1 MIELTAAEKLAAL
14 VDGLDLQLRAMFM
27 AGFAGQPIPRSNPLG
42 FIKEVSRER
51 GWDLSSKWTSP
62 TNSGLYTYVKN
73 FVDGMKVPGDDLMQ
87 AEFLKGLKSIYYAAG
102 EESSTSDKWAEGI
115 KNGEKDPLD
124 LKGILTNFAK
134 RKALNYKSKVRTRSR
149 KEEEGA
155 YDIGDLTT
163 PASGGGN
170 RTMITDA
177 ILSGISSNASDEFI
191 GWLKGLTKEMSPGA
205 GKLMSA
211 YLDLILRGEAESDV
225 EALEKLNA
233 SGEFN
238 IPNPSYL
245 GKVKKDFADTA
256 ADLLSGATK
265 TRNPQLQR
273 MRDMLSDASF
283 LDELSKGHVPGT
295 RAAKL
300 NGQPRPLSAADYMAE
315 LEKASKF
322 ERGVSVS
329 LDELPEELQENVD
342 NPPESVLDLRDEME
356 GKAAMFER
364 GVPADPTKNM
374 SAEDAAE
381 WERQNREHAD
391 QFKTASGRRLSW
403 GDGDRTAP
411 WTPWGPAQYGTE
423 IMRGVRVYGTAGHGG
438 MAVAQGVARKLLT
451 PAALKMGEFANGYYW
466 YEEDAA
472 IEIPFYERPE
482 WFRKLQNRDMSEQ
495 ERARS
500 EASLRRW
507 SPRYFTMLEQG
518 VQLAPKLTPGMTLS
532 VLKPISFGKG
542 KFTMNVGD
550 TVRVTEVR
558 SGNMV
563 VDFGGNLFR
572 IPVRYYLD
580 DDAYVAPSAKTASK
594 TATSMMERLQLLSAF
609 QVLTSGNP
617 TGYGI
622 PRKDALAVIEKITGK
637 SLPEDAKPPV
647 SKSLDQ
653 YMNWLEESGKT
664 ASDSREAEWNGR
676 SMTAAA
682 GLYGFTK
689 SAEKSCTGA
698 AGKLAKY
705 ATKLAKEL
713 YTKDADTAPFMEEH
727 AKRGSKTAR
736 MLRNAMADVGP
747 GPAPKTKTAASKSGM
762 GLYGFKDSTAKLAMN
777 ACSELHQA
785 AGHLAADLAMKFG
798 EKHEDGVG
806 FLKKHAKAAKCAFSD
821 LILDSYPSAPVKV
834 STPKKAHLDPTVDE
848 ILAWDRA
855 VGNRMATSFMAS
867 AEDEGELE
875 VEVDTDVEAEDLISS
890 WGKTAFDMVRTAGTY
905 QEYVERKKKKGEKP
919 MSESDWE
926 SRVYGQLAKG
936 RAHPRDQKKEAP
948 TAEGKVTRPA
958 PGKKWPKYEGE
969 RTWEKNY
976 RAPAQHVMGAYG
988 LKDEDAEELTK
999 YSRDKPHNTFQK
1011 VSPQKLMAE
1020 FLRNAKPET
1029 KERMKGMSPKDFMI
1043 MLRSMTADEPV
1054 VEA

>member
-14 VDGLDLQLRAMFM
+14 IDGLDLQARAMFM
-27 AGFAGQPIPRSNPLG
+27 AGFAGQPVPRSNPSG
-42 FIKEVSRER
+42 FIKDLARER
-51 GWDLSSKWTSP
+51 EWDLSPKWASP
-62 TNSGLYTYVKN
+62 TNSGLYTYLKN
-73 FVDGMKVPGDDLMQ
+73 FVNGMKAPADDLLQ
-87 AEFLKGLKSIYYAAG
+87 EEFTKGLKSIYYAAG
-102 EESSTSDKWAEGI
+102 EEASTSDNWAEGI
-115 KNGEKDPLD
+115 KNGEKSPFD
-124 LKGILTNFAK
+124 LKGILTKFAK
-134 RKALNYKSKVRTRSR
+134 RKAINYKSKTKTRSQI
-149 KEEEGA
+149 EEEGA

-170 RTMITDA
+170 RSMITDA
-177 ILSGISSNASDEFI
+177 ILSGISPNASDEFL

-211 YLDLILRGEAESDV
+211 YLDLILRGEADSDI

-233 SGEFN
+233 SGEFSL
-238 IPNPSYL
+238 PNVSYL

-256 ADLLSGATK
+256 SELLSGATK

-300 NGQPRPLSAADYMAE
+300 LNGQPRLLSANDYMAE

-322 ERGVSVS
+322 EKGVSVS
-329 LDELPEELQENVD
+329 LDELPEELQENVE
-342 NPPESVLDLRDEME
+342 NPPEGVLDLRDEME
-356 GKAAMFER
+356 GKAAMFEE
-364 GVPADPTKNM
+364 GKPADPTKNM

-381 WERQNREHAD
+381 WKRQNEKNRD
-391 QFKTASGRRLSW
+391 QFKAAGMGHVAGNGYIEDSILKANESLSLASGGMYYRIY
-403 GDGDRTAP
+403 GDGVLFARQ
-411 WTPWGPAQYGTE
+411 TPEYK
-423 IMRGVRVYGTAGHGG
+423 IV
-438 MAVAQGVARKLLT
+438 
-451 PAALKMGEFANGYYW
+451 
-466 YEEDAA
+466 
-472 IEIPFYERPE
+472 
-482 WFRKLQNRDMSEQ
+482 S
-495 ERARS
+495 
-500 EASLRRW
+500 
-507 SPRYFTMLEQG
+507 
-518 VQLAPKLTPGMTLS
+518 
-532 VLKPISFGKG
+532 
-542 KFTMNVGD
+542 
-550 TVRVTEVR
+550 
-558 SGNMV
+558 
-563 VDFGGNLFR
+563 
-572 IPVRYYLD
+572 
-580 DDAYVAPSAKTASK
+580 DAYNKIEEITKDLAKIYRSLK
-594 TATSMMERLQLLSAF
+594 NVDLQF
-609 QVLTSGNP
+609 
-617 TGYGI
+617 TG
-622 PRKDALAVIEKITGK
+622 RA
-637 SLPEDAKPPV
+637 
-647 SKSLDQ
+647 
-653 YMNWLEESGKT
+653 
-664 ASDSREAEWNGR
+664 ASDK
-676 SMTAAA
+676 TAAA

-698 AGKLAKY
+698 TGKLAKY
-705 ATKLAKEL
+705 AAKLAKEL
-713 YTKDADTAPFMEEH
+713 YTKDADAAPFLEEH
-727 AKRGSKTAR
+727 AKRGFKTAK

-747 GPAPKTKTAASKSGM
+747 GPAPKTASSKSGN

-798 EKHEDGVG
+798 EKQEDGAG

-821 LILDSYPSAPVKV
+821 LILDSYPTAPVKM
-834 STPKKAHLDPTVDE
+834 STPKKANLDPSVDE

-867 AEDEGELE
+867 SEDDEELE
-875 VEVDTDVEAEDLISS
+875 VESDVEADDLISS
-890 WGKTAFDMVRTAGTY
+890 WGKTAFDTVRTAGTY

-919 MSESDWE
+919 LSQDKWE
-926 SRVYGQLAKG
+926 SRVEGQLAKG

-988 LKDEDAEELTK
+988 LKDDDAEELTK
-999 YSRDKPHNTFQK
+999 YSRDKPHDTFQK
-1011 VSPQKLMAE
+1011 VSPQKLMLE

-1029 KERMKGMSPKDFMI
+1029 RERMKGMSPKDFMI